1 VHASLDTLTL
11 LEVPGRK
18 WKATSAEQGEHVAA
32 LFADEPDPF
41 TAGVGSQAVMDV
53 VRHRYDVPV
62 QWRTVTALTGWLS
75 GRHGQAH
82 RSRPP
87 GSA

>member
-41 TAGVGSQAVMDV
+41 TQLTEHQLVEILRQLATTRGLAATTRSGNTSQLRRHLAGQ
-53 VRHRYDVPV
+53 
-62 QWRTVTALTGWLS
+62 
-75 GRHGQAH
+75 
-82 RSRPP
+82 
-87 GSA
+87 